1 MIAVEGDT
9 LIYVIVGSTCLGI
22 LLAFFDDWFK
32 RRQRAKRRHR

>member
-9 LIYVIVGSTCLGI
+9 MIYVIVGSTCFGI

-32 RRQRAKRRHR
+32 RRQRMKRRRR